1 MIIGIPVY
9 PGVDLLDV
17 TGPHEI
23 FSWMGDDEVDIR
35 LLAEQPQ
42 DPIVTRGKFG
52 LSLNVT
58 HSLAEEQQ
66 LDVIWVPGGDPP
78 ELAKI
83 MRGGAYLDFLNAQAK
98 GAQWICSV
106 CEGALLLAAAGLLKG
121 YEATTHYYFKPCL
134 KTYDGVT
141 VVPGYPR
148 FHQDR
153 NRLTGGG
160 ISSGLDEAFE
170 LVRLLKGADAA
181 KTIARITQY
190 YPVAPYPQQLQD
202 PPGCDYPDLAQR
214 PRHAA

>member
-9 PGVDLLDV
+9 NGVDLLDV
-17 TGPHEI
+17 TGPHEV
-23 FSWMGDDEVDIR
+23 FSWIDDDQLDIR
-35 LLAEQPQ
+35 LLAEEPHN
-42 DPIVTRGKFG
+42 PIVTRGKYG
-52 LSLNVT
+52 LSINVT
-58 HSLAEEQQ
+58 HSFAEEQQ

-78 ELAKI
+78 ELARL
-83 MRGGAYLDFLNAQAK
+83 MRGGAYLDFLNAQAE
-98 GAQWICSV
+98 GAQWVCSV

-121 YEATTHYYFKPCL
+121 HAATTHYYFKPCL
-134 KTYDGVT
+134 ATYDDVT

-148 FHQDR
+148 FHRDR

-170 LVRLLKGADAA
+170 LVRLLKGTEAA

-202 PPGCDYPDLAQR
+202 PPGCEYPDLAQHPR
-214 PRHAA
+214 PPA

>member
-9 PGVDLLDV
+9 QGVDLLDV

-23 FSWMGDDEVDIR
+23 FSWMGDDEVDVR
-35 LLAEQPQ
+35 LLAEQPR

-52 LSLNVT
+52 LSINVM
-58 HSLAEEQQ
+58 HSFAEEQQ

-78 ELAKI
+78 ELARI

-121 YEATTHYYFKPCL
+121 YKATTHYYFKPCL
-134 KTYDGVT
+134 ATYEGVT

-148 FHQDR
+148 FHRDR

-170 LVRLLKGADAA
+170 LVRLLKGENAA
-181 KTIARITQY
+181 ATIARITQY

-202 PPGCDYPDLAQR
+202 PPGCDYPELVQR
-214 PRHAA
+214 PRPAA

>member
-35 LLAEQPQ
+35 LLAEQPN

-83 MRGGAYLDFLNAQAK
+83 MRGGAYLDFLNAQAE
-98 GAQWICSV
+98 GAQ
-106 CEGALLLAAAGLLKG
+106 
-121 YEATTHYYFKPCL
+121 
-134 KTYDGVT
+134 
-141 VVPGYPR
+141 
-148 FHQDR
+148 
-153 NRLTGGG
+153 
-160 ISSGLDEAFE
+160 
-170 LVRLLKGADAA
+170 
-181 KTIARITQY
+181 
-190 YPVAPYPQQLQD
+190 
-202 PPGCDYPDLAQR
+202 
-214 PRHAA
+214 